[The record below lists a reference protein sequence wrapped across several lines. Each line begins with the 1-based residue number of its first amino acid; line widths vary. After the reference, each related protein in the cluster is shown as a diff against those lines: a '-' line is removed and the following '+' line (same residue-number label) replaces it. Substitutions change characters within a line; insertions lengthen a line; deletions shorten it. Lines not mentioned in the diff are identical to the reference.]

1 MDFWNKLFC
10 KHDFHYVTK
19 VGKFDTWGTIP
30 HAYVFVYM
38 CKKCGKVKRI
48 VVNYH

>member
-1 MDFWNKLFC
+1 MAFWNKLFC
-10 KHDFHYVTK
+10 KHDFHCVTK
-19 VGKFDTWGTIP
+19 AGKFDTWETIP

-48 VVNYH
+48 VIN

>member
-1 MDFWNKLFC
+1 MGFLNKLFC

-19 VGKFDTWGTIP
+19 TWEFDTGGTIP

-48 VVNYH
+48 TVTNH